1 MSDIRRLSWLLW
13 EARDTMKYFSLLR
26 FIPEIPMNP
35 AEFLLD
41 LATGRVNNTSV
52 P

>member
-1 MSDIRRLSWLLW
+1 
-13 EARDTMKYFSLLR
+13 
-26 FIPEIPMNP
+26 MNP